1 MVDNIY
7 YSNFGCEKESI
18 WGVQKM
24 KIQIVLFDGFGELV
38 SFAPFEVLKRAIE
51 EGAPFTVELVSSVQK
66 QEVTISFGITVKLH
80 DFLRMDNR
88 PDLLIVPGGG
98 WNHKAEHGAR
108 KQAELGT
115 LTETIREMHNE
126 GTIVAGVCTGGM
138 LLAASG
144 ILNDKKATMHHLA
157 QSEMSEYGAEFLP
170 YRIVDQGDIIT
181 VRGVTS
187 GIDLALWVIEKFASP
202 KIAAAVEYRME
213 YERRGVVWK

>member
-1 MVDNIY
+1 
-7 YSNFGCEKESI
+7 
-18 WGVQKM
+18 M

-38 SFAPFEVLKRAIE
+38 SLAPFEVLKRAID
-51 EGAPFTVELVSSVQK
+51 EGAPFTVDLISSEPK
-66 QEVTISFGITVKLH
+66 LEITASFGVTVKLN

-115 LTETIREMHNE
+115 LPAMIREMHNE

-144 ILNDKKATMHHLA
+144 ILDGRKATMHYLA
-157 QSEMSEYGAEFLP
+157 QE
-170 YRIVDQGDIIT
+170 R
-181 VRGVTS
+181 
-187 GIDLALWVIEKFASP
+187 FASAQ
-202 KIAAAVEYRME
+202 IAAAVEYRME
-213 YERRGVVWK
+213 YERRGVVWS

>member
-1 MVDNIY
+1 
-7 YSNFGCEKESI
+7 
-18 WGVQKM
+18 M

-38 SFAPFEVLKRAIE
+38 SLAPFEVLKRAIE
-51 EGAPFTVELVSSVQK
+51 EGAPFTVDLIASEPK
-66 QEVTISFGITVKLH
+66 QEITASFGVTVKLN

-115 LTETIREMHNE
+115 LTEMIREMHNE

-144 ILNDKKATMHHLA
+144 ILNGRKATMHDLA
-157 QSEMSEYGAEFLP
+157 QDEISEYGAELLR
-170 YRIVDQGDIIT
+170 YRIVDQGTIIT
-181 VRGVTS
+181 ARGVTS
-187 GIDLALWVIEKFASP
+187 GLDLGLWITERFASAQ
-202 KIAAAVEYRME
+202 IAAAVEYRME
-213 YERRGVVWK
+213 YERRGVVWS

>member
-1 MVDNIY
+1 
-7 YSNFGCEKESI
+7 
-18 WGVQKM
+18 M

-38 SFAPFEVLKRAIE
+38 SFAPFEVLNRAIE
-51 EGAPFTVELVSSVQK
+51 EGAPLTVELVSSERK
-66 QEVTISFGITVKLH
+66 QEVTTSFGVTVKVH

-115 LTETIREMHNE
+115 LTKMIRAMHNE

-138 LLAASG
+138 LLAESG
-144 ILNDKKATMHHLA
+144 MLNDKKATMHHLA
-157 QSEMSEYGAEFLP
+157 QSEINKYGAELLP
-170 YRIVDQGDIIT
+170 YRIVDQGDMIT
-181 VRGVTS
+181 ARGVTS
-187 GIDLALWVIEKFASP
+187 GVDLGLWITERFANP

>member
-1 MVDNIY
+1 
-7 YSNFGCEKESI
+7 
-18 WGVQKM
+18 M

-38 SFAPFEVLKRAIE
+38 SFAPFEVLNRAIE
-51 EGAPFTVELVSSVQK
+51 EGAPFTIEFVSSEQK
-66 QEVTISFGITVKLH
+66 QEVTTSFGVTVKLH
-80 DFLRMDNR
+80 DFLRMENR
-88 PDLLIVPGGG
+88 PDLLIVPGG

-115 LTETIREMHNE
+115 LTKMISEMHNA

-157 QSEMSEYGAEFLP
+157 QSEMSKYGAKLLP
-170 YRIVDQGDIIT
+170 YRIVDQGEVIT
-181 VRGVTS
+181 ARGVTS
-187 GIDLALWVIEKFASP
+187 GIDLGLWITGRFASP

>member
-1 MVDNIY
+1 
-7 YSNFGCEKESI
+7 
-18 WGVQKM
+18 M

-51 EGAPFTVELVSSVQK
+51 EGAPFTVELVSSEQK
-66 QEVTISFGITVKLH
+66 QEVTTSFGVTVKLH

-98 WNHKAEHGAR
+98 WNHKAGHGAR
-108 KQAELGT
+108 KQAERGT
-115 LTETIREMHNE
+115 LTKMIREMHNE

-138 LLAASG
+138 LLAASD
-144 ILNDKKATMHHLA
+144 ILNDKKATMHRLA
-157 QSEMSEYGAEFLP
+157 QNEIRTYGAEILP

-181 VRGVTS
+181 ARGVTS
-187 GIDLALWVIEKFASP
+187 GTDLGLWITERFASP
-202 KIAAAVEYRME
+202 QIAAAVEYRME

>member
-1 MVDNIY
+1 
-7 YSNFGCEKESI
+7 
-18 WGVQKM
+18 M

-38 SFAPFEVLKRAIE
+38 SFAPFEVLNRAIE
-51 EGAPFTVELVSSVQK
+51 EGAPFTVEFVSSEPK
-66 QEVTISFGITVKLH
+66 QEVTTSFGVTVKLH

-98 WNHKAEHGAR
+98 WNHKAEHRAR
-108 KQAELGT
+108 KQLEIGT
-115 LTETIREMHNE
+115 LTEMIKEMHKA

-138 LLAASG
+138 LLAAFG

-181 VRGVTS
+181 ARGVTS
-187 GIDLALWVIEKFASP
+187 GIDLGLWIMERFASP

>member
-1 MVDNIY
+1 
-7 YSNFGCEKESI
+7 
-18 WGVQKM
+18 M

-51 EGAPFTVELVSSVQK
+51 EGAPFTVEFVSSEPK
-66 QEVTISFGITVKLH
+66 QEVTTSFGVTVQLH

-98 WNHKAEHGAR
+98 WNHKAKHGIR

-115 LTETIREMHNE
+115 LTKMIREMHNE

-157 QSEMSEYGAEFLP
+157 QGEMNKYGAELLP
-170 YRIVDQGDIIT
+170 YRIVDQGAVIT
-181 VRGVTS
+181 ARGVTS
-187 GIDLALWVIEKFASP
+187 GIDLGLWITEKFASS

-213 YERRGVVWK
+213 YERRGVVWE

>member
-1 MVDNIY
+1 
-7 YSNFGCEKESI
+7 
-18 WGVQKM
+18 M

-38 SFAPFEVLKRAIE
+38 SFAPFEVLNRAIE
-51 EGAPFTVELVSSVQK
+51 EGAPFTVEFVSSEQK
-66 QEVTISFGITVKLH
+66 REVTTSFGVTIQLH
-80 DFLRMDNR
+80 DFLRMNNR

-115 LTETIREMHNE
+115 LTKMIKEMNNE

-144 ILNDKKATMHHLA
+144 MLNGQKATMHHLA
-157 QSEMSEYGAEFLP
+157 QGEINKYGAELLP
-170 YRIVDQGDIIT
+170 YRIVDQGDMIT
-181 VRGVTS
+181 ARGVTS
-187 GIDLALWVIEKFASP
+187 GIDLGLWITEKFASS

-213 YERRGVVWK
+213 YERRGVV

>member
-1 MVDNIY
+1 
-7 YSNFGCEKESI
+7 
-18 WGVQKM
+18 M

-38 SFAPFEVLKRAIE
+38 SFAPFEVLNRAIE
-51 EGAPFTVELVSSVQK
+51 EGAPFTVEFVSSEPK
-66 QEVTISFGITVKLH
+66 QEVTTSFGVTVKLH
-80 DFLRMDNR
+80 DFLRIDNR

-115 LTETIREMHNE
+115 LTKMIREMHNE

-157 QSEMSEYGAEFLP
+157 QSEMSNYGAKLLP
-170 YRIVDQGDIIT
+170 YRIVDQGDMIT
-181 VRGVTS
+181 ARGVTS
-187 GIDLALWVIEKFASP
+187 GIDLGLWITEKFASS

-213 YERRGVVWK
+213 YERRGVVWE

>member
-1 MVDNIY
+1 M
-7 YSNFGCEKESI
+7 
-18 WGVQKM
+18 
-24 KIQIVLFDGFGELV
+24 
-38 SFAPFEVLKRAIE
+38 IE
-51 EGAPFTVELVSSVQK
+51 FVSSEPK
-66 QEVTISFGITVKLH
+66 QEVTTSFGVTVKVH

-98 WNHKAEHGAR
+98 WNHKVEYGAR

-115 LTETIREMHNE
+115 LTKMIRAMHNE

-138 LLAASG
+138 LLAESA

-157 QSEMSEYGAEFLP
+157 QSEINKYGAELLP

-181 VRGVTS
+181 ARGVTL
-187 GIDLALWVIEKFASP
+187 GVDLGLWITERFANP

>member
-1 MVDNIY
+1 
-7 YSNFGCEKESI
+7 
-18 WGVQKM
+18 M

-38 SFAPFEVLKRAIE
+38 SFAPLEVLNRAIE
-51 EGAPFTVELVSSVQK
+51 EGAPFTVELVSSERK
-66 QEVTISFGITVKLH
+66 QEVTTSFGVTVKLH

-98 WNHKAEHGAR
+98 WNHKAKHGAR
-108 KQAELGT
+108 KQAEIGT
-115 LTETIREMHNE
+115 LTKMIREMHNE

-157 QSEMSEYGAEFLP
+157 QSEMRKYGAELLP

-181 VRGVTS
+181 ARGVTS
-187 GIDLALWVIEKFASP
+187 GVDLGLWITERFASS

-213 YERRGVVWK
+213 YERRGVVWE

>member
-1 MVDNIY
+1 
-7 YSNFGCEKESI
+7 
-18 WGVQKM
+18 M

-38 SFAPFEVLKRAIE
+38 SFAPFEVLNRAIE
-51 EGAPFTVELVSSVQK
+51 EGAPFTVEFVSSEPK
-66 QEVTISFGITVKLH
+66 QEVTTSFGVTIQLH

-115 LTETIREMHNE
+115 LTKMIREMNNE

-138 LLAASG
+138 LLAVSG
-144 ILNDKKATMHHLA
+144 ILNGKKAAMHHLA
-157 QSEMSEYGAEFLP
+157 QGEMSEYGAEILP
-170 YRIVDQGDIIT
+170 YRIVDQGDMIT
-181 VRGVTS
+181 ARGVAS
-187 GIDLALWVIEKFASP
+187 GIDLALWITERFASS

-213 YERRGVVWK
+213 YERRGVVWE

>member
-1 MVDNIY
+1 
-7 YSNFGCEKESI
+7 
-18 WGVQKM
+18 M
-24 KIQIVLFDGFGELV
+24 KIQIVLFEGFGELV

-51 EGAPFTVELVSSVQK
+51 EGAPFTVELVSSEKK
-66 QEVTISFGITVKLH
+66 QEVTTSFGVTVKLH

-98 WNHKAEHGAR
+98 WNHKAKHGAQ
-108 KQAELGT
+108 KQADLGT
-115 LTETIREMHNE
+115 LTKMIREMNNE

-157 QSEMSEYGAEFLP
+157 QSEMSKYGAELLP

-181 VRGVTS
+181 ARGVTS
-187 GIDLALWVIEKFASP
+187 GIDLGLWITEKFASS

>member
-1 MVDNIY
+1 
-7 YSNFGCEKESI
+7 
-18 WGVQKM
+18 M

-51 EGAPFTVELVSSVQK
+51 EGAPFTVELVLSEPK
-66 QEVTISFGITVKLH
+66 QEVTTSFGVTVKLH
-80 DFLRMDNR
+80 DFLRIDNR

-108 KQAELGT
+108 KEAELGT
-115 LTETIREMHNE
+115 LTKMIREMHNE

-170 YRIVDQGDIIT
+170 YRIVDQGNVIT
-181 VRGVTS
+181 ARGVTS
-187 GIDLALWVIEKFASP
+187 GVDLGLWITERFASP
-202 KIAAAVEYRME
+202 KIATAVEYRME
-213 YERRGVVWK
+213 YERWGVVWN

>member
-1 MVDNIY
+1 
-7 YSNFGCEKESI
+7 
-18 WGVQKM
+18 M

-38 SFAPFEVLKRAIE
+38 SFAPFEVLNRAIE
-51 EGAPFTVELVSSVQK
+51 EGAPFTVEFVSSEPK
-66 QEVTISFGITVKLH
+66 QEVTTSFGVTVKLH

-115 LTETIREMHNE
+115 LTEMIREMHNE

-157 QSEMSEYGAEFLP
+157 QSEMSEYGAEF
-170 YRIVDQGDIIT
+170 VDQGDIIT
-181 VRGVTS
+181 ARGVTS
-187 GIDLALWVIEKFASP
+187 GIDLGLWIMERFASP

>member
-1 MVDNIY
+1 
-7 YSNFGCEKESI
+7 
-18 WGVQKM
+18 M

-51 EGAPFTVELVSSVQK
+51 EGAPFTVELVASEPQK
-66 QEVTISFGITVKLH
+66 EVITSFGVTMKPH

-98 WNHKAEHGAR
+98 WNHKAENGAR
-108 KQAELGT
+108 KEAELGT
-115 LTETIREMHNE
+115 LTKIIREMHNE

-144 ILNDKKATMHHLA
+144 ILNNKKATMHHLA
-157 QSEMSEYGAEFLP
+157 QSEMSQYGAELLP
-170 YRIVDQGDIIT
+170 YRIVDQGNVIT
-181 VRGVTS
+181 ARGVTS
-187 GIDLALWVIEKFASP
+187 GVDLGLWITERFASP

>member
-1 MVDNIY
+1 
-7 YSNFGCEKESI
+7 
-18 WGVQKM
+18 M

-38 SFAPFEVLKRAIE
+38 SFAPFEVLNRAIE
-51 EGAPFTVELVSSVQK
+51 EGAPFTVEFVSSEPK
-66 QEVTISFGITVKLH
+66 QEVTTSFGVTVKLH

-98 WNHKAEHGAR
+98 WNHKVKNGAR

-115 LTETIREMHNE
+115 LTKMIREMNNE

-144 ILNDKKATMHHLA
+144 ILNGQKATMNHLA
-157 QSEMSEYGAEFLP
+157 QGEMSKDGAELLP
-170 YRIVDQGDIIT
+170 YRIVDQGDMIT
-181 VRGVTS
+181 ARGVTS
-187 GIDLALWVIEKFASP
+187 GIDLGLWITEKFASS

-213 YERRGVVWK
+213 YERRGVVWE

>member
-1 MVDNIY
+1 
-7 YSNFGCEKESI
+7 
-18 WGVQKM
+18 M

-51 EGAPFTVELVSSVQK
+51 EGAPFTVEFVSSEPK
-66 QEVTISFGITVKLH
+66 QEVTTSFGVTVQLH

-98 WNHKAEHGAR
+98 WNHKAKHGAR

-115 LTETIREMHNE
+115 LTKMIREMHNE

-157 QSEMSEYGAEFLP
+157 QSEMNKHGAELLP
-170 YRIVDQGDIIT
+170 YRIVDQGAIIT
-181 VRGVTS
+181 ARGVTS
-187 GIDLALWVIEKFASP
+187 GIDLGLWITEKFASS

-213 YERRGVVWK
+213 YERRGVVWE

>member
-1 MVDNIY
+1 
-7 YSNFGCEKESI
+7 
-18 WGVQKM
+18 M

-51 EGAPFTVELVSSVQK
+51 EGASFTVELVASERK
-66 QEVTISFGITVKLH
+66 EEVTTSFGVTVKLH

-108 KQAELGT
+108 KEAELGT
-115 LTETIREMHNE
+115 LTKIIREMHNE

-144 ILNDKKATMHHLA
+144 ILNDKKATTHHLA
-157 QSEMSEYGAEFLP
+157 QGEMSEYGAELLP
-170 YRIVDQGDIIT
+170 YRIVDQGNVIT
-181 VRGVTS
+181 ARGVTS
-187 GIDLALWVIEKFASP
+187 GIDLALWITERFASS

-213 YERRGVVWK
+213 YERRGIVWK

>member
-1 MVDNIY
+1 
-7 YSNFGCEKESI
+7 
-18 WGVQKM
+18 M
-24 KIQIVLFDGFGELV
+24 KLQIILFDGFGELV

-51 EGAPFTVELVSSVQK
+51 EGAPFMIEFVSSEPK
-66 QEVTISFGITVKLH
+66 QEVTTSFGVAVKVH

-98 WNHKAEHGAR
+98 WNHKAEYGAR

-115 LTETIREMHNE
+115 VTKMIRAMHNE

-138 LLAASG
+138 LLAESG

-157 QSEMSEYGAEFLP
+157 QSEINKYGAELLP

-181 VRGVTS
+181 ARGVTS
-187 GIDLALWVIEKFASP
+187 GVDLGLWITERFANP

>member
-1 MVDNIY
+1 
-7 YSNFGCEKESI
+7 
-18 WGVQKM
+18 M

-51 EGAPFTVELVSSVQK
+51 EGSPFTVEFVSSEPK
-66 QEVTISFGITVKLH
+66 QEVTTSFGVTVQLH

-98 WNHKAEHGAR
+98 WNHKAKHGAR

-115 LTETIREMHNE
+115 LTKMIREMHNE

-138 LLAASG
+138 LLVASG

-157 QSEMSEYGAEFLP
+157 QSEMNKYGAELLP
-170 YRIVDQGDIIT
+170 YRIVDQGAIIT
-181 VRGVTS
+181 ARGVTS
-187 GIDLALWVIEKFASP
+187 GIDLGLWITEKFASS

-213 YERRGVVWK
+213 YERRGVVWE

>member
-1 MVDNIY
+1 
-7 YSNFGCEKESI
+7 
-18 WGVQKM
+18 M

-38 SFAPFEVLKRAIE
+38 SFAPFEVLNRAIE
-51 EGAPFTVELVSSVQK
+51 EGAPFTVELVSSERK
-66 QEVTISFGITVKLH
+66 QEVTTSFGVTVKVH

-98 WNHKAEHGAR
+98 WSHKAEHGAR

-115 LTETIREMHNE
+115 LTKMIRAMHNE

-138 LLAASG
+138 LLAESG
-144 ILNDKKATMHHLA
+144 MLNDKKATMHHLA
-157 QSEMSEYGAEFLP
+157 QSEINKYGAELLP
-170 YRIVDQGDIIT
+170 YRIVDQGDMIT
-181 VRGVTS
+181 ARGVTS
-187 GIDLALWVIEKFASP
+187 GVDLGLWITERFANP

>member
-1 MVDNIY
+1 
-7 YSNFGCEKESI
+7 
-18 WGVQKM
+18 M

-38 SFAPFEVLKRAIE
+38 SFAPFEVLNRAIE
-51 EGAPFTVELVSSVQK
+51 EGAPFTVEFVSSEPK
-66 QEVTISFGITVKLH
+66 QEVTTSFGVTVKLH

-98 WNHKAEHGAR
+98 WNHKAKHGAR

-115 LTETIREMHNE
+115 LTKIIREMHNE

-144 ILNDKKATMHHLA
+144 ILNGQKATMHHLA
-157 QSEMSEYGAEFLP
+157 QGEINKYGAELLP
-170 YRIVDQGDIIT
+170 YRIVDQGAVIT
-181 VRGVTS
+181 ARGVTS
-187 GIDLALWVIEKFASP
+187 GIDLGLWITEKFASS

-213 YERRGVVWK
+213 YERRGVVWE

>member
-1 MVDNIY
+1 
-7 YSNFGCEKESI
+7 
-18 WGVQKM
+18 M

-51 EGAPFTVELVSSVQK
+51 EGAPFTVEFVSSEPK
-66 QEVTISFGITVKLH
+66 QEVTTSFGVTVQLH

-98 WNHKAEHGAR
+98 WNHKAKHGAR

-115 LTETIREMHNE
+115 LTKMIREMHNE

-157 QSEMSEYGAEFLP
+157 QSEMNKYGAELLP
-170 YRIVDQGDIIT
+170 YRIVDQGSIIT
-181 VRGVTS
+181 ARGVTS
-187 GIDLALWVIEKFASP
+187 GIDLGLWITEKFASS

-213 YERRGVVWK
+213 YERRGVVWE

>member
-1 MVDNIY
+1 
-7 YSNFGCEKESI
+7 
-18 WGVQKM
+18 M

-51 EGAPFTVELVSSVQK
+51 EGAPFIVEFVSSEQK
-66 QEVTISFGITVKLH
+66 QEVTTSFGVTVKLH

-98 WNHKAEHGAR
+98 WNHKAE
-108 KQAELGT
+108 LGT
-115 LTETIREMHNE
+115 LTKMIREMHNA

-144 ILNDKKATMHHLA
+144 ILNGRKATMHYLA
-157 QSEMSEYGAEFLP
+157 QDEMSEYGAELLH
-170 YRIVDQGDIIT
+170 YRIADQGDIIT
-181 VRGVTS
+181 ARGVTS
-187 GIDLALWVIEKFASP
+187 GVDLGLWITERFASP

>member
-1 MVDNIY
+1 
-7 YSNFGCEKESI
+7 
-18 WGVQKM
+18 M

-38 SFAPFEVLKRAIE
+38 SFAPFEVLNRAIE
-51 EGAPFTVELVSSVQK
+51 EGAPFTVELVSS
-66 QEVTISFGITVKLH
+66 E
-80 DFLRMDNR
+80 
-88 PDLLIVPGGG
+88 
-98 WNHKAEHGAR
+98 R

-115 LTETIREMHNE
+115 LTKMIREMHNE

-157 QSEMSEYGAEFLP
+157 QSKMRKYGAELLP

-181 VRGVTS
+181 ARGVTS
-187 GIDLALWVIEKFASP
+187 GVDLGLWITERFASS

-213 YERRGVVWK
+213 YERRGVVWE

>member
-1 MVDNIY
+1 
-7 YSNFGCEKESI
+7 
-18 WGVQKM
+18 M

-38 SFAPFEVLKRAIE
+38 SFAPFEVLNRAIE
-51 EGAPFTVELVSSVQK
+51 EGAPFTVEFVSSEQK
-66 QEVTISFGITVKLH
+66 REVTTSFGVTIQLH

-115 LTETIREMHNE
+115 LTKMIKEMNNE

-138 LLAASG
+138 LLTASG
-144 ILNDKKATMHHLA
+144 MLNGQKATMHHLA
-157 QSEMSEYGAEFLP
+157 QGEINKYGAELLP
-170 YRIVDQGDIIT
+170 YRIVDQGAVIT
-181 VRGVTS
+181 ARGVTS
-187 GIDLALWVIEKFASP
+187 GIDLGLWITEKFASS

-213 YERRGVVWK
+213 YERRGVVWE

>member
-1 MVDNIY
+1 
-7 YSNFGCEKESI
+7 
-18 WGVQKM
+18 M

-51 EGAPFTVELVSSVQK
+51 EGALFTVEFVSSERI
-66 QEVTISFGITVKLH
+66 QEVTTSFGVTVQSH

-108 KQAELGT
+108 KEAELGT
-115 LTETIREMHNE
+115 LTKIIREMHNE

-157 QSEMSEYGAEFLP
+157 QGEMSEYGAELLP

-181 VRGVTS
+181 ARGVTS
-187 GIDLALWVIEKFASP
+187 GIDLALWITEKFASS

>member
-1 MVDNIY
+1 
-7 YSNFGCEKESI
+7 
-18 WGVQKM
+18 M

-51 EGAPFTVELVSSVQK
+51 EGAPFTVEFVSSEPK
-66 QEVTISFGITVKLH
+66 QEVTTSFGVTVQLH

-98 WNHKAEHGAR
+98 WNHKAKHGAR

-115 LTETIREMHNE
+115 LTKMIREMHNE

-157 QSEMSEYGAEFLP
+157 QSEMNKYGAELLP
-170 YRIVDQGDIIT
+170 YRIVDQGDMIT
-181 VRGVTS
+181 ARGVTS
-187 GIDLALWVIEKFASP
+187 GIDLGLWITEKFASS

-213 YERRGVVWK
+213 YERRGVVWE